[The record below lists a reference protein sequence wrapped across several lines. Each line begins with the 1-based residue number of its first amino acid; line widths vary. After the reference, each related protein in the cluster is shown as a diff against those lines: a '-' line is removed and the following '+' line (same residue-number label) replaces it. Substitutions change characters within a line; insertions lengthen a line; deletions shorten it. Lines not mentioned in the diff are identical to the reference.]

1 MAIRRSGWFRTE
13 RVIDAGAR
21 GDAEELVDLVA
32 RSASGDQL
40 AFAELYRRTYDRIH
54 RSVVRLV
61 RAADH
66 AAEVT
71 QEVYVEVWSQST
83 RFDPRRGSVLGWMGT
98 IARRRSIDRIRTVS
112 RTWTRDLAYGSA
124 CHVPELDEVWE
135 GVEQRFDRASLRTA
149 LARLSPV
156 QREALLLAYV
166 APTPRTHVQI
176 AEFLDLPLGTVK
188 ARIRDGLIKL
198 RANLTT

>member
-1 MAIRRSGWFRTE
+1 MT
-13 RVIDAGAR
+13 DAGVR
-21 GDAEELVDLVA
+21 GDDEDLVDLLT

-54 RSVVRLV
+54 RLVLRLV

-66 AAEVT
+66 AVEVT
-71 QEVYVEVWSQST
+71 QEVYVEVWSQSA
-83 RFDPRRGSVLGWMGT
+83 RFDPRLGSVLGWMGT
-98 IARRRSIDRIRTVS
+98 IARRRSIDRIRAVT
-112 RTWTRDLAYGSA
+112 RTSTRDLAYEAA

-135 GVEQRFDRASLRTA
+135 GVEQRLDLASLRTA
-149 LARLSPV
+149 LARLTPV

-166 APTPRTHVQI
+166 APTARTHVQI
-176 AEFLDLPLGTVK
+176 AELLDLPLGTVK